1 MEFIVVT
8 KHSTLERDT
17 EAMLGRRFIQL
28 HTIPKGSVVA
38 AKKGN
43 WSSGAS
49 HVVQSAEDWSV
60 WVPNNLAEAER
71 SELRQRLSILVFS
84 RE

>member
-8 KHSTLERDT
+8 RHSTLEQDT
-17 EAMLGRRFIQL
+17 EAMLSRRYIQL

-38 AKKGN
+38 ARKGN

-49 HVVQSAEDWSV
+49 HAVKSAEDWSV
-60 WVPNNLAEAER
+60 WVPNNLAET
-71 SELRQRLSILVFS
+71 
-84 RE
+84 